1 MALAKECLIELA
13 ERQRL
18 PCNISIL
25 NDYMRIRDRR
35 FSYKSCGF
43 STFTMF
49 CKWFQREG
57 WLVMDQERSSVVI
70 SRTKFDRST
79 GTGAAAPSRRR
90 TSRSRSRSRKRK
102 REQKQRRREQRLRS
116 SRDLRNRDRER
127 SGVGDVKGATN
138 GEGGGNGA
146 DGGKGDRSRSRS
158 RSHSRSR
165 SLSRSKRRSGSP
177 PAPRRM
183 SRDVPRESERWQLDP
198 TAQSARDERWKM
210 VADQA

>member
-1 MALAKECLIELA
+1 
-13 ERQRL
+13 
-18 PCNISIL
+18 
-25 NDYMRIRDRR
+25 MRIRDRR

-70 SRTKFDRST
+70 SRTKFDRSA
-79 GTGAAAPSRRR
+79 GSGAAAPSRRR

-116 SRDLRNRDRER
+116 SRDLRNRDREL
-127 SGVGDVKGATN
+127 SGMEDVKGATN
-138 GEGGGNGA
+138 GKEGEGNRS
-146 DGGKGDRSRSRS
+146 DGGKEDRSRSRS
-158 RSHSRSR
+158 RLPSRSR
-165 SLSRSKRRSGSP
+165 SPRHSGSP

-198 TAQSARDERWKM
+198 TAQSTRDERWKM
-210 VADQA
+210 EADQA